1 MSHVHRPNGH
11 HDKNHIKPAD
21 RKKLLKS
28 DKWSYVNIA
37 ITKDELDTYFDFLN
51 DAVVLRAG
59 AVGLP
64 LMTTSGIYG
73 PIYPKERVRFNQEA
87 KNVVEKTGKG
97 GKEKSVIEELKHL
110 KKTAK
115 MPSDNRALLVDAK
128 WVSGAEGGALPN
140 VGKSANVF
148 GATGSLFINNPDL
161 NFPVLEPGDKGYH
174 ETLAYYGAK
183 ILNKGEEFF
192 MGFDKVLFGME
203 YNTVLPG
210 YITDYVMQEWGGGG
224 LFVET
229 HPFPHIWFPH
239 PTTAEEKA
247 TNVCRILLGRVIPAK
262 KSETKLINKDENK
275 CLEIQPDPV
284 TPQYHFTVF
293 KVPTDGAAL
302 LVDEC
307 TIHNDSFCNGRQV
320 VFVANTHANTVAMR
334 ETAAYKNLRVS
345 DWTPPAKK

>member
-1 MSHVHRPNGH
+1 MCHVHRPNGH
-11 HDKNHIKPAD
+11 HEKNHITPAE
-21 RKKLLKS
+21 REKLLKS
-28 DKWSYVNIA
+28 ERWSYVRLGVSEA
-37 ITKDELDTYFDFLN
+37 VLDEYFDFLN
-51 DAVVLRAG
+51 DAVVIRSG

-73 PIYPKERVRFNQEA
+73 PIYPNERVRFNQDA
-87 KNVVEKTGKG
+87 HNVVEKTGEG
-97 GKEKSVIEELKHL
+97 GDGKSVIEELKRL
-110 KKTAK
+110 KKTTG
-115 MPSDNRALLVDAK
+115 MPTENRALLVDAK
-128 WVSGAEGGALPN
+128 WVSGAEGGALPS

-148 GATGSLFINNPDL
+148 GATGSLYINNPDL
-161 NFPVLEPGDKGYH
+161 NFPVLSPDDEGYH

-183 ILNKGEEFF
+183 ILNKGEEFY

-210 YITDYVMQEWGGGG
+210 YINDYVMEEWGGGG

-229 HPFPHIWFPH
+229 HPFPHIWFAH
-239 PTTAEEKA
+239 PTTPEERA
-247 TNVCRILLGRVIPAK
+247 SNVCRILLGRVIPAADC
-262 KSETKLINKDENK
+262 ETELINKDENR
-275 CLEIQPDPV
+275 CLEIRPDAV

-293 KVPTDGAAL
+293 NVPTDGSAL

-345 DWTPPAKK
+345 DWTPPAK